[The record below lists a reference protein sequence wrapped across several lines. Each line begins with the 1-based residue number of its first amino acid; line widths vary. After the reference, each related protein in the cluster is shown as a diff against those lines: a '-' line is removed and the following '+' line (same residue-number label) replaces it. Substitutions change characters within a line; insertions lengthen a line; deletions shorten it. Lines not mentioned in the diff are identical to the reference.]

1 MCSRDSCQKLINL
14 PPLFPHLGAN
24 MPLCEILSDIPF
36 LKKHKA
42 FHYIAFS
49 MKHLF
54 HSSLLLTFLITS
66 ICQGKSP
73 YDEVIKPFTNTY
85 CVECHGNKKAKA
97 DLNMDVFQS
106 EKDVSKKFRTWGHI
120 VEFIELGEMPP
131 EKSKQPTLEERD
143 KVLAAINGI
152 LYEEALRGA
161 GDPGIVLPRR
171 LSKVEFDNSVSDL
184 IGVRVH
190 TTANFPP
197 DPAGGE
203 GFDNTGE
210 ALGMSPSLLKKYLEA
225 AEIAASHMVL
235 KPDGIDFSPFPVTSY
250 NERKKLSEQ
259 AIIDFY
265 NSHDVELR
273 DYLFAAARLR
283 GQQADVRGLDRKA
296 FAKKEGLSPK
306 YLKLV
311 FETLEE
317 AENQSGVMREIGE
330 LWKKVPALS
339 GDPSVPKELL
349 ELVSYI
355 RAARKAIFPI
365 EPRLIRSNAG
375 NWPIDQMNYR
385 AKHAA
390 NRDQFDPSIFKTEI
404 PLRFDKIRPP
414 KDNDP
419 ENYFFLAKLE
429 TAIPESAGNYVIF
442 KDPILT
448 TRGSRSTKEQDI
460 AKHQEESFR
469 AFLEKHDPVLAG
481 QLKFGKHP
489 GGGQI
494 SPDSFVLKAP
504 AELKIQL
511 SNSLRIAANDRHLYM
526 EVELDPKTSQE
537 GAVHFYYNT
546 RLEREEPNYNTSQ
559 LLAYRDSELAKNWSE
574 AAKTFSNTFP
584 NRFYYV
590 DESRGL
596 AAGFHLVEGFFRD
609 DQPLMKKVLT
619 DEQAQEINQLWK
631 ELHFVTNSAE
641 NLLRGFVWFERS
653 ERHVLQDPRF
663 DFLRAEDPELVTP
676 AMIDRFEK
684 VYLDKMGIKR
694 IEDTLEVEKPEE
706 AKYVMI
712 HGFFED
718 IRTGLVQRQKLL
730 KQAEAKALAQLQRLA
745 EQAYRRPLTSAEIQ
759 SQKILFQTLRNQ
771 GQDVETALR
780 GTFASILLS
789 PEFCFRYNEEATG
802 SGIQPLS
809 NDALATRLSYFLW
822 SSIPDQELLQLVQS
836 GKLNDAQV
844 LRQQTNRMLKSPKME
859 AFAREFLG
867 QWLRYRDFLQKDP
880 LNAENFREYDDELRV
895 AMITEPTK
903 LTTWLINEDQPV
915 TALLSSD
922 VTFVNRRLARHYG
935 GQFEN
940 KWRAGKPENDASWQR
955 IEGIR
960 ELGRGGLPGMGIIL
974 TANSA
979 GSRTSPVKRGFWTVH
994 HLLGRHFPPPPADVP
1009 ELPSD
1014 EKTSPKTIRDMLA
1027 EHRADPSCNQ
1037 CHQHFDSLGLALEGF
1052 DPTGKLRT
1060 KDLAGRSIDNLAT
1073 LPNGIETKGLPG
1085 LLDYLETERRDDF
1098 IKTLCKKF
1106 LGYALGRSVTLYD
1119 QPLLKEMEKNLAAND
1134 YRFSTLFE
1142 TVVLSKQFRNQRGS
1156 DFANR

>member
-1 MCSRDSCQKLINL
+1 
-14 PPLFPHLGAN
+14 
-24 MPLCEILSDIPF
+24 
-36 LKKHKA
+36 
-42 FHYIAFS
+42 

-54 HSSLLLTFLITS
+54 HSSLFLTFAAGVL
-66 ICQGKSP
+66 CQAKSP
-73 YDEVIKPFTNTY
+73 YKDVIEPFAKTY

-97 DLNMDVFQS
+97 DLNVEVIKS

-131 EKSKQPTLEERD
+131 QKAKQPTLEERD

-161 GDPGIVLPRR
+161 GDPGIIPPRR

-184 IGVRVH
+184 IGVEVH
-190 TTANFPP
+190 TTENFPP

-235 KPDGIDFSPFPVTSY
+235 KPNGIDFSPFPVTSY
-250 NERKKLSEQ
+250 NERKKLTEQ

-265 NSHDVELR
+265 KSNDVELKE
-273 DYLFAAARLR
+273 YLVAAAEVR
-283 GQQADVRGLDRKA
+283 GQKSEVRGQGIEKHA
-296 FAKKEGLSPK
+296 MKEGLSPK

-311 FETLEE
+311 FETLE
-317 AENQSGVMREIGE
+317 AAQYSSGVMAKIGE
-330 LWKKVPALS
+330 LWKKVPDLT
-339 GDPSVPKELL
+339 DNVRVPEELAEL
-349 ELVSYI
+349 ERYI
-355 RAARKAIFPI
+355 LAAKKTVFPV

-390 NRDQFDPSIFKTEI
+390 NRDQFDPSIFKTEMS
-404 PLRFDKIRPP
+404 LRFDKIRPP
-414 KDNDP
+414 KEKDL
-419 ENYFFLAKLE
+419 ENYYFHAKLE
-429 TAIPESAGNYVIF
+429 KAIPESAGNHLIF
-442 KDPILT
+442 KDLILT
-448 TRGSRSTKEQDI
+448 KRGSRSTREQDI
-460 AKHQEESFR
+460 EKHQQESFR
-469 AFLEKHDPVLAG
+469 AFLEKHDPALAR

-489 GGGQI
+489 EGGEI
-494 SPDSFVLKAP
+494 SPDSFVLQAP
-504 AELKIQL
+504 AELKIPL
-511 SNSLRIAANDRHLYM
+511 PKSLRNAINDRHLYM
-526 EVELDPKTSQE
+526 DVELDPETSKE
-537 GAVHFYYNT
+537 GAIQFYYNT
-546 RLEREEPNYNTSQ
+546 RQEREEPRYSTSQ
-559 LLAYRDSELAKNWSE
+559 FLAFRDSELAKNWS
-574 AAKTFSNTFP
+574 AAAQTFSNAFP

-590 DESRGL
+590 DNSRGL

-609 DQPLMKKVLT
+609 DQPLMKKVLS
-619 DEQAQEINQLWK
+619 DEQIQEINQLWE
-631 ELHFVTNSAE
+631 ELHFITNSAE

-653 ERHVLQDPRF
+653 ERHVLQDARF
-663 DFLRAEDPELVTP
+663 DFLRAEDPDLVTP

-684 VYLDKMGIKR
+684 VYLDKMNIKR
-694 IEDTLEVEKPEE
+694 IEDTLKVEKPED
-706 AKYVMI
+706 AKYLMI

-718 IRTGLVQRQKLL
+718 IRTGLVQRQNLL
-730 KQAEAKALAQLQRLA
+730 KQAEPKALAQLQKLA
-745 EQAYRRPLTSAEIQ
+745 EQAYRRPLTSSETQ
-759 SQKILFQTLRNQ
+759 SQKALYKTLRNQ

-780 GTFASILLS
+780 GTFAAILLS
-789 PEFCFRYNEEATG
+789 PEFCFHYNDEATG
-802 SGIQPLS
+802 SGIRPLS
-809 NDALATRLSYFLW
+809 NDALATRLSYFFW
-822 SSIPDQELLQLVQS
+822 SSIPDQELLQLAQS
-836 GKLNDAQV
+836 GKLKDENV
-844 LRQQTNRMLKSPKME
+844 LRQQTRRMLQSPKME
-859 AFAREFLG
+859 TFAREFLG
-867 QWLRYRDFLQKDP
+867 QWLRYRDYLEKDP
-880 LNAENFREYDDELRV
+880 LNAESFKGYDDELRE
-895 AMITEPTK
+895 AMFTEPTK
-903 LTTWLINEDQPV
+903 LTTWLINKDQPV

-940 KWRAGKPENDASWQR
+940 KWRAGKPENDDSWQR

-960 ELGRGGLPGMGIIL
+960 EQGRGGLPGMGIIL

-1009 ELPSD
+1009 ELPAD
-1014 EKTSPKTIRDMLA
+1014 EKTYPKTIRDMLA

-1060 KDLAGRSIDNLAT
+1060 RDLAGRNIDNLAT
-1073 LPNGIETKGLPG
+1073 LPNGFETKGLSG

-1098 IKTLCKKF
+1098 VKTICKKF

-1119 QPLLKEMEKNLAAND
+1119 QPLLKEMEKNLVEND
-1134 YRFSTLFE
+1134 YRFSSLFE

-1156 DFANR
+1156 NFANR